1 MTETLSRQKTEADE
15 LSAMVIE
22 QADRLFRGEVTNE
35 RMAQADRGEWPS
47 AIVQAIE
54 RAGLALALVPESLG
68 GVGLPPPDALRLIRR
83 SGYHTL
89 PLPLAETMIAAALWS
104 QVSEATIAGT
114 MSLAPANVADAIGIE
129 CSAGGYV
136 LQGRARRIP
145 WGTQVEH
152 VLVYARDA
160 TGAGYL
166 ALLPRGAAPAQPH
179 RNLANEPR
187 DTLLLDAVT
196 VPTAA
201 VRPAPPACSG
211 GLIIFGAL
219 IRAQQMVGAMERCLD
234 YAVAYAMERQQFGR
248 AIGKFQAVQ
257 HMLADAAGQ
266 YAAAAAAAELAAE
279 AYGNA
284 DFAFAVA
291 IAKARVGE
299 AAGKVAEVC
308 HQVHGAMGFTQEHPL
323 HFATRRLWSW
333 RDEFGHETFWQERIG
348 RLVCSAGGEA
358 LWPMLIGNE
367 DELGRADSGAAPRP
381 DSPQRKQ
388 RTQP

>member
-1 MTETLSRQKTEADE
+1 MTETLARRNTEADA
-15 LSAMVIE
+15 LSAMIIE
-22 QADRLFRGEVTNE
+22 QADRLFRGEVTRE
-35 RMAQADRGEWPS
+35 RMAAADRGEWPA
-47 AIVQAIE
+47 AIAEAIE
-54 RAGLALALVPESLG
+54 QAGLALALVPEAQG
-68 GVGLPPPDALRLIRR
+68 GVGLPAADALRLIRR
-83 SGYHTL
+83 SGYYTL
-89 PLPLAETMIAAALWS
+89 PVPLAETMIAAALWS
-104 QVSEATIAGT
+104 QVSGAAVAGT
-114 MSLAPANVADAIGIE
+114 MSLAPTSVADAIGIE
-129 CSAGGYV
+129 RSTDGYV
-136 LQGRARRIP
+136 LHGQAQRIP
-145 WGTQVEH
+145 WGTQVDH
-152 VLVYARDA
+152 ALVYARDQ
-160 TGAGYL
+160 TGSGHL
-166 ALLPRGAAPAQPH
+166 ALLPRGAAPVQPH

-187 DTLLLDAVT
+187 DTLLLDGIT
-196 VPTAA
+196 VPKTA
-201 VRPAPPACSG
+201 VRPAPPACTE
-211 GLIIFGAL
+211 GLMTFGAL

-248 AIGKFQAVQ
+248 PIGKFQAVQ

-279 AYGNA
+279 AYGKT
-284 DFAFAVA
+284 DFAFGVA

-367 DELGRADSGAAPRP
+367 AEPVSAGPGPTLGHNTPE
-381 DSPQRKQ
+381 RKE

>member
-1 MTETLSRQKTEADE
+1 MTETLARRNTEADV
-15 LSAMVIE
+15 LSAIIIE
-22 QADRLFRGEVTNE
+22 QADRLFRGEITKE

-47 AIVQAIE
+47 AIWEAIE
-54 RAGLALALVPESLG
+54 QAGLALALVPEALG
-68 GVGLPPPDALRLIRR
+68 GVGLLPADAFRLIRR

-89 PLPLAETMIAAALWS
+89 PVPLAETMIAASLWS
-104 QVSEATIAGT
+104 QVSGAAVSGT
-114 MSLAPANVADAIGIE
+114 LSLAPTSVADAIGIE
-129 CSAGGYV
+129 RSADGYV
-136 LQGRARRIP
+136 LHGQAQRVP
-145 WGTQVEH
+145 WGTQVGH
-152 VLVYARDA
+152 VLVYARDQ
-160 TGAGYL
+160 TGCGHL

-187 DTLLLDAVT
+187 DTLLLDAIT
-196 VPTAA
+196 VPKAA
-201 VRPAPPACSG
+201 VRPAPPACTE
-211 GLIIFGAL
+211 GLMTFGAL

-234 YAVAYAMERQQFGR
+234 YAIAYAMERQQFGR
-248 AIGKFQAVQ
+248 PVGKFQAVQ

-279 AYGNA
+279 AYGNT

-299 AAGKVAEVC
+299 ATGKVAEVC

-367 DELGRADSGAAPRP
+367 TEPVSTGPESALGRNTPE
-381 DSPQRKQ
+381 RKE

>member
-1 MTETLSRQKTEADE
+1 MTETLSRQKTDADE

-35 RMAQADRGEWPS
+35 RMARADCGEWPL
-47 AIVQAIE
+47 AMAQAIE
-54 RAGLALALVPESLG
+54 RAGLALALVPEERG
-68 GVGLPPPDALRLIRR
+68 GVGLPPVDALRLIRR

-104 QVSEATIAGT
+104 QVSGATVAGT
-114 MSLAPANVADAIGIE
+114 MSLAPANFADAIGIE
-129 CSAGGYV
+129 RGAGAYV

-145 WGTQVEH
+145 WGTQVDH

-160 TGAGYL
+160 AGCGHL

-196 VPTAA
+196 LPAAA
-201 VRPAPPACSG
+201 VRPAPPACAE
-211 GLIIFGAL
+211 GLILFGAL

-333 RDEFGHETFWQERIG
+333 RDEFGPETFWQQRIG
-348 RLVCSAGGEA
+348 RMVCSAGGEA
-358 LWPMLIGNE
+358 LWPRLIGNE
-367 DELGRADSGAAPRP
+367 DELTRTGP
-381 DSPQRKQ
+381 DSLQRQERKQ
-388 RTQP
+388 S